1 MNKARALGLVAVVA
15 VSATPLLFVPGS
27 VLRQAD
33 PAPAVQA
40 ERRDETAT
48 TASVAPAPVAGEP
61 QAQAAPEAAA
71 EVQTGA
77 AAEVQ
82 VAALGPAA
90 SDATAAI
97 EQVAPRRAPD
107 PVLRLDAPEVSA
119 YAAAPDPANPAATI
133 DPAQK
138 LGLDLAGLREG
149 LEAYAAND
157 LVRGDAAAATARD
170 PLVAT
175 ALEWIALRAMPKE
188 AGYKRIARFV
198 AAHPEWPTIDQLRK
212 AGEEALF
219 AANPAPAAV
228 FSYFAGA
235 APATAAGRLALARA
249 AEASGQT
256 ARFQSLARAVWR
268 EDNVS
273 GWLESH
279 ILKKF
284 GAVLRPEDHRARA
297 VRLLYKEQVSAGLR
311 AAALAGKDV
320 QALAHIRVAAIN
332 EAGNEKGFAKA
343 PAAIVN
349 DPAFI
354 FSKIQFLRRANR
366 LAEAADLMLK
376 APRDPAAIVDGDEW
390 WIERRLLAR
399 KLLDA
404 GEAATAY
411 RIVSGHAAAAND
423 MQVDAEFHSGWIALR
438 FVREPATAIRHF
450 DAAIAL
456 ARTPISRARAWY
468 WRGRATEAAGE
479 DPRAFYERAALES
492 SAFYGQ
498 VARLRLGTADVP
510 MRHARVAAEGA
521 ARAESVRVV
530 ELLYAAGAKPFA
542 TSLAYSAAKSI
553 EAPEQMAALA
563 RVVVQDRDAK
573 SALTLGKLASQR
585 GFAMDDL
592 AFPTY
597 GVPRFTPH
605 VNSAPIEIV
614 YSIARQESAFDPKA
628 VSHAGAM
635 GLMQMIASTARR
647 TAQRVGVDFQP
658 GRMTSDPIFNAQL
671 GAAHLGDLLVEQR
684 NSLILTFAAYNAG
697 GKRVKEWIAA
707 HGDPRKPGVDPIDWI
722 ELIPIYETRNYVQ
735 RVFENLTVY
744 RARLAADP
752 AGKAAAEPLKQEA
765 RL

>member
-1 MNKARALGLVAVVA
+1 MNNARALGLAAVVA
-15 VSATPLLFVPGS
+15 VFATPLLLVPAS
-27 VLRQAD
+27 VLRTGDPAPSVAPTTEARAPAPTGD
-33 PAPAVQA
+33 AGSPAPAVA
-40 ERRDETAT
+40 
-48 TASVAPAPVAGEP
+48 P
-61 QAQAAPEAAA
+61 QAPEN
-71 EVQTGA
+71 
-77 AAEVQ
+77 Q
-82 VAALGPAA
+82 VASLGPSAT
-90 SDATAAI
+90 DAVAAI
-97 EQVAPRRAPD
+97 EQVAPRPAPP

-119 YAAAPDPANPAATI
+119 YAATPDPANPAAMI

-138 LGLDLAGLREG
+138 LGLDLTGLREG

-157 LVRGDAAAATARD
+157 LARGDSAAATARD
-170 PLVAT
+170 PIVAT
-175 ALEWIALRAMPKE
+175 ALEWVALRAMPKE
-188 AGYKRIARFV
+188 AGYRRIGKFI
-198 AAHPEWPTIDQLRK
+198 AAHPDWPTLDLLRK

-219 AANPAPAAV
+219 SANPAPATV
-228 FSYFAGA
+228 FAYFGA
-235 APATAAGRLALARA
+235 AAPVTAAGKLALARA
-249 AEASGQT
+249 ARASGDE
-256 ARFQSLARAVWR
+256 AAFQALVRAVWR
-268 EDNVS
+268 QDNLN

-279 ILKKF
+279 ILKQF
-284 GAVLRPEDHRARA
+284 AGALRPEDHRARA

-311 AAALAGKDV
+311 AAALAGKDA

-332 EAGNEKGFAKA
+332 EVGNEKGFASA
-343 PAAIVN
+343 PASVVN

-366 LAEAADLMLK
+366 LTEAADLMLK
-376 APRDPAAIVDGDEW
+376 APRAAEQIVDGDEW

-399 KLLDA
+399 RILDA
-404 GEAATAY
+404 GDAATAY
-411 RIVSGHAAAAND
+411 RIVAGHAAAAND
-423 MQVDAEFHSGWIALR
+423 LQVDAEFHAGWIALR
-438 FVREPATAIRHF
+438 FVKEPVAAIRHF
-450 DAAIAL
+450 DTAIAL
-456 ARTPISRARAWY
+456 ARTPISRARAYY
-468 WRGRATEAAGE
+468 WRGRAAEVAGE
-479 DPRAFYERAALES
+479 DARVFYQRAALES

-510 MRHARVAAEGA
+510 MRHAQLAAEGA

-530 ELLYAAGAKPFA
+530 EVFYAAGARPFA
-542 TSLAYSAAKSI
+542 TSLAYAAAKSL

-658 GRMTSDPIFNAQL
+658 GRMTTDPIFNAQL

-735 RVFENLTVY
+735 RVFENLTIY

-752 AGKAAAEPLKQEA
+752 TGRAAAEPLRQEA